1 MRACPYGIH
10 FLWAHLQQ
18 DLPDLSMLSFV
29 RTAAELYSVPNDIVG
44 YTH

>member
-1 MRACPYGIH
+1 MLACPYGIH